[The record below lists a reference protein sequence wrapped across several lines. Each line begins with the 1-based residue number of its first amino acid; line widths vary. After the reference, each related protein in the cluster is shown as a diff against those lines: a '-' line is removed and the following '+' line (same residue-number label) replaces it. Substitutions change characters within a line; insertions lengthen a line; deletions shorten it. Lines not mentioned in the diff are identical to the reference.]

1 MIQRNVV
8 FLSVLALSLVAD
20 CSCGDGKS
28 LGPSSQ
34 QPNANLTCTYDDGAS
49 GDPGAS
55 WCRIDGYVH
64 TCNGSTGQWRPT
76 GQKCN
81 Q

>member
-49 GDPGAS
+49 EALERGARLLGVVNS
-55 WCRIDGYVH
+55 WRL
-64 TCNGSTGQWRPT
+64 NPAGSCDQDV
-76 GQKCN
+76 
-81 Q
+81 